1 MGWKNL
7 SHMDFHI
14 AEAHPRDE
22 LCREKPRVWRVCS
35 RTYLGVQHLEV
46 IFTSGSHLDAEGG
59 LDLSKAGGALNWISA
74 VPGGFCQWFLSRN
87 HILPAS
93 VFPSTLFLCRIC
105 AWHWFWALLCA
116 AKQLLCPTS
125 KWASLHSWK
134 KTTLNQKR
142 VFYSPSV
149 KHCSPYLS
157 LQGSLREFSPKIH
170 LNMYCSFSSP
180 VPAAARIHTH
190 SHHIF
195 CLSVG
200 TVVLPAWVLL
210 QSHGEEGGKLPC
222 FLSDGVW

>member
-1 MGWKNL
+1 MSFAEKNPEFGGSAL
-7 SHMDFHI
+7 EPIWGFSTLRLFSLQGPTLM
-14 AEAHPRDE
+14 
-22 LCREKPRVWRVCS
+22 LRVVLIWAKQVV
-35 RTYLGVQHLEV
+35 LLIGLVLFQEV
-46 IFTSGSHLDAEGG
+46 SVSD
-59 LDLSKAGGALNWISA
+59 
-74 VPGGFCQWFLSRN
+74 FCQEITSYLLQFSQAFHFSAEFLPGTDSGHCSVLLN
-87 HILPAS
+87 SCSVPHLSGPPSILE
-93 VFPSTLFLCRIC
+93 
-105 AWHWFWALLCA
+105 
-116 AKQLLCPTS
+116 
-125 KWASLHSWK
+125 K

-170 LNMYCSFSSP
+170 LNMYCSFSSS